1 LIDNENQYD
10 DLVDRGDTEYLINL
24 TESMSNRNFNSIF
37 PTLCNEGYLSD
48 VVFETILDNSST
60 NRPRIASILI
70 ENSPLPDIIM
80 EMVEN
85 SDYLQN
91 GHKKQIRSVQKGTS
105 PRLIFEYEIADIKQD
120 ISKIESNLVN
130 HAIDNDSVPA
140 IRETVINYL
149 INNAEISSISY
160 VNRFNLQLAQ
170 TDIIEAKNTLDDL
183 RFYAASLQDENI
195 ATEIER
201 YCDVHDIYISLLQ
214 DTVYDKALLVQN
226 QEFLKEAAL
235 DFSPLYS
242 GKAQT
247 LYELATDSTFIEYT
261 PLPYEEILPR
271 NVIIEQEEDIFMA
284 DLNIYPNPTRD
295 KLYIE
300 YNFLSYSEEGNE
312 DLLKTLGYEKNSDCK
327 SGEIKIYTI
336 DGKLIISKTLEQQ
349 SGTESVDMK
358 DYPPASY
365 LIKITDC
372 YGFTKEQK
380 FVKQ

>member
-1 LIDNENQYD
+1 
-10 DLVDRGDTEYLINL
+10 
-24 TESMSNRNFNSIF
+24 MSNRNFNSIF
-37 PTLCNEGYLSD
+37 PMLCNDGYLSNE
-48 VVFETILDNSST
+48 VFETILDNRST

-70 ENSPLPDIIM
+70 ENSPLPENIM
-80 EMVEN
+80 ELVEN

-91 GHKKQIRSVQKGTS
+91 GHKKQIRRVQSGTS
-105 PRLIFEYEIADIKQD
+105 PRLEFEYEIADIKQE

-130 HAIDNDSVPA
+130 HAIENDSVPEV
-140 IRETVINYL
+140 RETVLNYL
-149 INNAEISSISY
+149 INDAEENSTNYI
-160 VNRFNLQLAQ
+160 NRFNLQLAQ
-170 TDIIEAKNTLDDL
+170 TEFTEAQNTLDNL
-183 RFYAASLQDENI
+183 RIYASGLQNEDI
-195 ATEIER
+195 TSEIQR
-201 YCDVHDIYISLLQ
+201 FCDVHDIYISILK
-214 DTVYDKALLVQN
+214 DTVYNNALLVEN
-226 QEFLKEAAL
+226 QELLREAAL

-242 GKAQT
+242 GKAQI
-247 LYELATDSTFIEYT
+247 LYELATDSVFIEYT
-261 PLPYEEILPR
+261 PLPYEEMLPR
-271 NVIIEQEEDIFMA
+271 NAIIEQEEDIFMA

-300 YNFLSYSEEGNE
+300 YNFMSYTEEGNE
-312 DLLKTLGYEKNSDCK
+312 DLLKTLGYQKKSDCS

-349 SGTESVDMK
+349 SGIESVDMK